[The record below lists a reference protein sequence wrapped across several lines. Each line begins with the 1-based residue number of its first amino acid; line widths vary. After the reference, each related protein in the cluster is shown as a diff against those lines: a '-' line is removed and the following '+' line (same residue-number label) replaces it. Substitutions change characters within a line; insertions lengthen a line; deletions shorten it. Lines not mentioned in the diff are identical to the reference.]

1 MNGPQKETTVERYFV
16 ATLKEAFPEAQ
27 VHKYEVRRS
36 EPDRLCLLPGGR
48 AVFVELK
55 RPKKT
60 LRPEQA
66 RAAQRLQ
73 DLGFEVYWANT
84 QETAAQLIEFL
95 KTSG

>member
-1 MNGPQKETTVERYFV
+1 MRSSQKEIAIEQYFV
-16 ATLKEAFPEAQ
+16 TALKGAFPEAQ

-60 LRPEQA
+60 LRPEQV
-66 RAAQRLQ
+66 RAVQRLQ

-84 QETAAQLIEFL
+84 TETVAQLIEFL
-95 KTSG
+95 KT